1 MIGEEVDT
9 STVSVVIEADLRPH
23 GPTGV
28 AEHVGNMV
36 LQAGVAGVDEPIKL
50 GPSPPQLQV
59 GRRAECAS
67 QAGNIPDQHAVEL
80 AALDA

>member
-1 MIGEEVDT
+1 
-9 STVSVVIEADLRPH
+9 
-23 GPTGV
+23 
-28 AEHVGNMV
+28 MV
-36 LQAGVAGVDEPIKL
+36 LQAGVAGVDQPIKL